1 MQTHEGTQDTTEA
14 ILEGLKRVH
23 RRGDPVSPAYFEAAP
38 DEYEKAL
45 QRYRKYARGM
55 IGKEVPDMSENE
67 LNASKGA
74 WFVQDAAGAAF
85 VAWMRH
91 EGQVIR

>member
-1 MQTHEGTQDTTEA
+1 MQTHEGNQDTTGA

-23 RRGDPVSPAYFEAAP
+23 RRGDPVSPAYFAAVP

-45 QRYRKYARGM
+45 KRYRTYARGM
-55 IGKEVPDMSENE
+55 IGKEVPDMTENE
-67 LNASKGA
+67 LNFSKGA
-74 WFVQDAAGAAF
+74 WFEQDDAGRAF